1 MGARAGDSGDD
12 MGFGQRPGQV
22 RAKLVV
28 QPASGRRRE
37 YELGESTSVG
47 RHPMQTI
54 QVLDPQVS
62 KEHLVI
68 GREGGAWFVQD
79 LGSLNGTTVN
89 GKALQGRA
97 PLRHRDRI
105 VIGQCEMTFLDARGE
120 ATGRHE
126 VTIGDAIESSIYKAS
141 GTGSTAIF
149 LPADQIHDVARLRED
164 YEKLRLAS
172 EVSKEMTLE
181 LRQSELLPRLL
192 DILLDLF
199 KADRGVILLTDEET
213 GELEPMAA
221 KSRGRGADAPSI
233 ALSKT
238 ILNKVMSERSALLTS
253 DAQRDQRFSGAQS
266 VIISGIRSTMCA
278 PLLGVDNRVIGVIH
292 LDSLY
297 RPGAFSERDL
307 EMLQSVAHQAAVAI
321 ENAHLAERLQLE
333 AVTRQKFQK
342 MLSPNL
348 VERVI
353 SGDLRIEKGGHL
365 RTVTVMFTDIR
376 GFTALSQAK
385 PPQEIVKMLNEY
397 FEAVVDIVFD
407 FDGTLDK
414 YIGDSVMAVW
424 GAPADDPEHAQ
435 KAVQA
440 AVEIQRAMVHFNE
453 LRRLDGLNEIHTG
466 IGIDTGE
473 IVVGYMGSS
482 KTMSY
487 TVIGESVNLASRL
500 CASARGGE
508 ILISQ
513 RTRAEVGN
521 AVESLR
527 RPPLKLKGFA
537 RPVENFAVVDEWS
550 QEGALYDQSTESL
563 PVR

>member
-1 MGARAGDSGDD
+1 MS
-12 MGFGQRPGQV
+12 FGQRPGQV

-28 QPASGRRRE
+28 QPSSGRRRE
-37 YELGESTSVG
+37 YELGESTGVG

-68 GREGGAWFVQD
+68 GREHGAWFVKD
-79 LGSLNGTTVN
+79 LGSLNGTRVN
-89 GKALQGRA
+89 GEVLHGQAV
-97 PLRHRDRI
+97 LRHYDRI
-105 VIGQCEMTFLDARGE
+105 VIGQCEMTFLDPRGE

-126 VTIGDAIESSIYKAS
+126 VTIGDAIESSIYKTS
-141 GTGSTAIF
+141 GTGSAAIF

-181 LRQSELLPRLL
+181 LRQDQLLPRLL

-199 KADRGVILLTDEET
+199 KADRGVILLTDEES

-221 KSRGRGADAPSI
+221 KSRGRGADNPAI

-238 ILNKVMSERSALLTS
+238 ILNKVMTERSGLLTS

-321 ENAHLAERLQLE
+321 ENAHLAERLQHE

-342 MLSPNL
+342 MLSPNP
-348 VERVI
+348 VDRVI
-353 SGDLRIEKGGHL
+353 SGDLRIEKGGQL
-365 RTVTVMFTDIR
+365 RIVTVMFTDIR

-385 PPQEIVKMLNEY
+385 PPQQIVKMLNEY
-397 FEAVVDIVFD
+397 FEAIVDIVFD

-414 YIGDSVMAVW
+414 YIGDSVMAMW

-440 AVEIQRAMVHFNE
+440 AVEIQRAMVRFNE
-453 LRRLDGLNEIHTG
+453 VRRLDGLNEIHTG

-508 ILISQ
+508 VLISQ
-513 RTRAEVGN
+513 HTRSEVGG

-527 RPPLKLKGFA
+527 RPPLKLKGFP
-537 RPVENFAVVDEWS
+537 RPVENFAVADEWS
-550 QEGALYDQSTESL
+550 DVGALYDQGTESFSAH
-563 PVR
+563 